1 LTVTSRKAGM
11 VKIAPAASAS
21 PTVPAARAM
30 FCSRMVP
37 RKNGSRKAASAR
49 IAAGK
54 VAETVCPALR
64 AR

>member
-1 LTVTSRKAGM
+1 M

-30 FCSRMVP
+30 FCSRIVP

-54 VAETVCPALR
+54 VAETVCPALS